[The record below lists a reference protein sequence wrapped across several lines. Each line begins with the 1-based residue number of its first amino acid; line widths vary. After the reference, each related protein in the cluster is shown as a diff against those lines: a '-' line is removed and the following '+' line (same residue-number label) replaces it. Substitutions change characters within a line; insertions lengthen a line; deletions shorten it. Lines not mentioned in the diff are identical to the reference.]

1 MLKKILHIAFSA
13 VMALLLVFGDV
24 SKEYLHLFTGHT
36 DTVHQHD
43 DEDGLHFEN
52 EHHHCSFLA
61 FTLPHFVK
69 QTDVLVQYHRKPVVM
84 IVNKEAVVHLVPRA
98 VPASRLRGP
107 PRATGNYI

>member
-61 FTLPHFVK
+61 FTLPHYIKDANEVK
-69 QTDVLVQYHRKPVVM
+69 LPQKNQDFL
-84 IVNKEAVVHLVPRA
+84 IVHSERVIHLTARS
-98 VPASRLRGP
+98 VPALYLRGP
-107 PRATGNYI
+107 PSSFS